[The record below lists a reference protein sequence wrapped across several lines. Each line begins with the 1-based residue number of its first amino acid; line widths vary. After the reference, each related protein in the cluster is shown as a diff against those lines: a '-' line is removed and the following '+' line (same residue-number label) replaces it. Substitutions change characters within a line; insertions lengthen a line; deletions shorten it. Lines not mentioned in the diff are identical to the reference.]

1 MCTERLCRKGKGHR
15 YELIAGEIFFGLA
28 ALAMLLCA
36 VLIPLEENVTY
47 ISYIFYGIFALAAAM
62 TAFVAAKHIAFER
75 LPEFLSKITDDGFLR
90 DNYNS
95 VAIRLTDVK
104 EVSFKNNKDKYG
116 REYSFGTLIIVTN
129 SHTYKIKYAENP
141 RGAKEKIDAELAE
154 ISSREI

>member
-1 MCTERLCRKGKGHR
+1 MHRKIVRKGKGHR

-47 ISYIFYGIFALAAAM
+47 ISYIFYGIFALAAVM

-75 LPEFLSKITDDGFLR
+75 LPEFLSEITDDGFLR

-104 EVSFKNNKDKYG
+104 EVSFKYNKDKYG

>member
-1 MCTERLCRKGKGHR
+1 MQVEKLCRKGKGHR
-15 YELIAGEIFFGLA
+15 YELIAGEIFFGLT

-75 LPEFLSKITDDGFLR
+75 LPEFLLERSGDEYLR
-90 DNYNS
+90 DNYNA

-104 EVSFKNNKDKYG
+104 EVSFKYNKDKYG

-129 SHTYKIKYAENP
+129 SHTYKIKYAEDP